1 MLQGIVR
8 LEGRT
13 GQPGKQLSFH
23 PTDGSLLCTTGG
35 GEALLWRIRS
45 VLHQQ
50 ELHKTV
56 LQLPP
61 GDWCCQLPKPLL
73 ACLLNARPVGST

>member
-1 MLQGIVR
+1 MALKGIVR

-13 GQPGKQLSFH
+13 GQPAKQLSFH
-23 PTDGSLLCTTGG
+23 PTDGSLLCTTGD

-50 ELHKTV
+50 ELHKAV

-61 GDWCCQLPKPLL
+61 GDCSCSIAEHESITVFTMQCKL
-73 ACLLNARPVGST
+73 

>member
-1 MLQGIVR
+1 MLAALQGIVR
-8 LEGRT
+8 LEGHT

-61 GDWCCQLPKPLL
+61 GNCSCSFADHEQIVFTMLC
-73 ACLLNARPVGST
+73 